1 MAVLVGVGGCT
12 RPASV
17 RKVLQLKKA
26 SWAAANSQHRSSTV
40 SRGAAALPGLPV
52 DEARDLFLEPFQLF
66 LFLGVLC
73 LLHSPH
79 MRWDVLSTI
88 FTKTLL
94 ERTEI
99 NSS

>member
-1 MAVLVGVGGCT
+1 MYTPRFCEKSASAKKSILGCGEL
-12 RPASV
+12 PASLV
-17 RKVLQLKKA
+17 HCLPRG
-26 SWAAANSQHRSSTV
+26 SSTAWV
-40 SRGAAALPGLPV
+40 PV
-52 DEARDLFLEPFQLF
+52 DETLDLFLEPFQLF